1 MVEWGEVNLKNVA
14 AIFMGIALLVA
25 MTSWA
30 APLSTGELHR
40 CCLYP
45 TVRVTTAEAGGSGT
59 FLWSIPVEPGR
70 FAHYV
75 LTNHHVI
82 ESAIKISEEW
92 DSLKKKEIKVERRQT
107 VHVEFFQYRNLSE
120 PVGTLKTAADI
131 VAWDKDEDLALLKL
145 RDEGQKPDVAKLIP
159 QDRIGTLRLFQPI
172 VAIGA
177 GLGHA
182 PFPTTGL
189 ITSMVD
195 EIDRKPYMMGSAQ
208 IIFGNSGGGV
218 YLLETGEFIGVPS
231 RVAVSFRGFS
241 AIVATHMGFFIP
253 AQRIYGFLEAQGHA
267 FLYDPAALSYEA
279 WLKGKKARKGNQ
291 DD

>member
-1 MVEWGEVNLKNVA
+1 MALRRKTGTMLTVA
-14 AIFMGIALLVA
+14 LMWLMMQGLAL
-25 MTSWA
+25 A
-30 APLSTGELHR
+30 APLSTTALHQ

-59 FLWSIPVEPGR
+59 FLWTVSLEPGR
-70 FAHYV
+70 FAHFV

-82 ESAIKISEEW
+82 EGAIKIGKEW
-92 DSLKKKEIKVERRQT
+92 DSVQKKELKVERRET

-131 VAWDKDEDLALLKL
+131 VAWDKEEDLVLLRL
-145 RDEGQKPDVAKLIP
+145 RDEGVKPDVAKLIP
-159 QDRIGTLRLFQPI
+159 RDRLGTLRLFQPI
-172 VAIGA
+172 IAVGA

-182 PFPTTGL
+182 PFPTSGML
-189 ITSMVD
+189 TSMAD
-195 EIDRKPYMMGSAQ
+195 EIDRKAYMMASAQ
-208 IIFGNSGGGV
+208 IIFGSSGGGV

-231 RVAVSFRGFS
+231 RVAVAFRGFS

-253 AQRIYGFLEAQGHA
+253 AQRIYTFLEVQGHA
-267 FLYDPAALSYEA
+267 FLYNPSAPSHEE
-279 WLKGKKARKGNQ
+279 WLKAKKAQKER